1 MKIVVVGANHAGT
14 ACINTMLDN
23 YKGNEVVVFDSN
35 SNISFLGCGMALW
48 IGGQIAGS
56 DGLFYSSKEKLEA
69 KGAKIHMET
78 GVTNIDFDKKIV
90 YATGKDGKKYEES
103 YDKLVLSTGSLPIDL
118 PIVGKELENV
128 QYVKLFQNAQEVI
141 DNSVDEALAGFATK
155 VEVILHADQSLEVID
170 NGRGMPVDIHP
181 TEGVSGVEVILTKL
195 HAGGK
200 FSNKNY
206 EFAGGLHGVGI
217 SVVNALSE
225 RVDIQVKRNGEVYK
239 IAFENGVKVEE
250 LEVIGTC
257 GRRTTGTTVH
267 FKPNPKYFDSKNFS
281 VSRLRH
287 LLRAK
292 AVLCSGL
299 EIKFVDKVNNTEDV
313 WCYQDGLSDYL
324 TEAVNGFETL
334 PEKPFV
340 GEFKGSTEAVSWALL
355 WLPEGGELIAESYV
369 NLIPTVQGGT
379 HVNGLRQGLLNAMTE
394 YCEFRN
400 KLPRGVK
407 LTADDIW
414 DRCAY
419 ILSLKMQDAQFAG
432 QTKERLSSRQSAVF
446 VAGVLKDAFSLWL
459 NQNVQDADRLAEMA
473 ISSAQRRLNAAKK
486 VVRKK
491 LVSGPALPGKLADCA
506 SQNLE
511 KTELFLVEG
520 DSAGGSAKQ
529 ARDREYQAILPLRGK
544 ILNTWEVAS
553 DQVLGSTEIHDI
565 AVALGID
572 PDNEDLSQL
581 RYGKVC
587 ILADADSD
595 GLHIATLLCAL
606 FLRHFPKLVQDG
618 HVYVAMPPLYR
629 IDLGKEVFYA
639 LDESEKEA
647 ILERLKGKK
656 GTLNVQRFKGLGEMD
671 PSQLRETTMDP
682 NTRRLVQLTYELGED
697 QGAET
702 LELMD
707 MLLAKKRAEDR
718 KNWLQTNGDQVDLT
732 V

>member
-1 MKIVVVGANHAGT
+1 MTTNYSAQEITVLKDLEPVQIRPGMYTDTTRPNH
-14 ACINTMLDN
+14 L
-23 YKGNEVVVFDSN
+23 
-35 SNISFLGCGMALW
+35 
-48 IGGQIAGS
+48 
-56 DGLFYSSKEKLEA
+56 
-69 KGAKIHMET
+69 
-78 GVTNIDFDKKIV
+78 
-90 YATGKDGKKYEES
+90 
-103 YDKLVLSTGSLPIDL
+103 
-118 PIVGKELENV
+118 
-128 QYVKLFQNAQEVI
+128 AQEVI

-155 VEVILHADQSLEVID
+155 VEVILHADQSLDVID

-239 IAFENGVKVEE
+239 IAFENGAKVEE

-267 FKPNPKYFDSKNFS
+267 FRPNPKYFDSKNFS

-553 DQVLGSTEIHDI
+553 DQVLASTEIHDI

-718 KNWLQTNGDQVDLT
+718 KNWLQTNGDQVDLA

>member
-1 MKIVVVGANHAGT
+1 MTTNYSAQEITVLKDLEPVQIRPGMYTDTTRPNH
-14 ACINTMLDN
+14 L
-23 YKGNEVVVFDSN
+23 
-35 SNISFLGCGMALW
+35 
-48 IGGQIAGS
+48 
-56 DGLFYSSKEKLEA
+56 
-69 KGAKIHMET
+69 
-78 GVTNIDFDKKIV
+78 
-90 YATGKDGKKYEES
+90 
-103 YDKLVLSTGSLPIDL
+103 
-118 PIVGKELENV
+118 
-128 QYVKLFQNAQEVI
+128 AQEVI

-239 IAFENGVKVEE
+239 IAIENGVKVEE

-379 HVNGLRQGLLNAMTE
+379 HVNGLRQGLLIAMTE

-639 LDESEKEA
+639 LDENEKEA

-682 NTRRLVQLTYELGED
+682 NTRRLVQLTYDLEED
-697 QGAET
+697 QGAAT

-718 KNWLQTNGDQVDLT
+718 KNWLQTNGDQVDLI

>member
-1 MKIVVVGANHAGT
+1 MTTNYSAQEITVLKDLEPVQIRPGMYTDTTRPNH
-14 ACINTMLDN
+14 L
-23 YKGNEVVVFDSN
+23 
-35 SNISFLGCGMALW
+35 
-48 IGGQIAGS
+48 
-56 DGLFYSSKEKLEA
+56 
-69 KGAKIHMET
+69 
-78 GVTNIDFDKKIV
+78 
-90 YATGKDGKKYEES
+90 
-103 YDKLVLSTGSLPIDL
+103 
-118 PIVGKELENV
+118 
-128 QYVKLFQNAQEVI
+128 AQEVI

-155 VEVILHADQSLEVID
+155 IEVILHADQSLEVID

-446 VAGVLKDAFSLWL
+446 VSGVLKDAFSLWL

-639 LDESEKEA
+639 LDENEKEA

-718 KNWLQTNGDQVDLT
+718 KNWLQTNGDQVDLA